1 MVKSS
6 VQIQRSLPS
15 RTFTAVHVVPVTLAP
30 AKTGFSRA
38 RGGMAVT
45 GGTQAA

>member
-15 RTFTAVHVVPVTLAP
+15 PTFTAGYAVPVTLAP
-30 AKTGFSRA
+30 AKMGFSRA

-45 GGTQAA
+45 GGT